1 VEKKTRF
8 NKEKSQNHLQRIR
21 RRVKKKFG
29 QELEELKTEYGIEN
43 IYYQDESGFDEYYT
57 RRYGYSTKGDKIYTK
72 ISGKKYQRQS
82 ITALLNDKNE
92 IVEHMIYEDT
102 ANTELMLVYFQEVLA
117 KLPNKSVIIM
127 DNASFHRGKKLEELF
142 EKYNHRLVFLPAYS
156 PELNPIE
163 NMWGTIKQ
171 NLRSYYDYSKTLFEN
186 LSFWVCEYSM

>member
-1 VEKKTRF
+1 
-8 NKEKSQNHLQRIR
+8 
-21 RRVKKKFG
+21 
-29 QELEELKTEYGIEN
+29 
-43 IYYQDESGFDEYYT
+43 
-57 RRYGYSTKGDKIYTK
+57 
-72 ISGKKYQRQS
+72 
-82 ITALLNDKNE
+82 LNDKNE